1 MLAQLQY
8 QCQEL
13 RTVAQVAEVERDK
26 LNELMKIVQE
36 RWEILQYLGVSV
48 SQCPMVAYAS
58 NLKWDK
64 LNELMKIVQE
74 R

>member
-1 MLAQLQY
+1 MDQQFVAELQY

-26 LNELMKIVQE
+26 LMELMQL
-36 RWEILQYLGVSV
+36 LQG
-48 SQCPMVAYAS
+48 
-58 NLKWDK
+58 
-64 LNELMKIVQE
+64 

>member
-36 RWEILQYLGVSV
+36 R
-48 SQCPMVAYAS
+48 
-58 NLKWDK
+58 
-64 LNELMKIVQE
+64 
-74 R
+74 